1 MSPVKEKT
9 SNKSAA
15 SANQQPLQVELQIF
29 VKNNNKNNKLNT
41 HEENKNL
48 K

>member
-29 VKNNNKNNKLNT
+29 VKNNKNNKLTT